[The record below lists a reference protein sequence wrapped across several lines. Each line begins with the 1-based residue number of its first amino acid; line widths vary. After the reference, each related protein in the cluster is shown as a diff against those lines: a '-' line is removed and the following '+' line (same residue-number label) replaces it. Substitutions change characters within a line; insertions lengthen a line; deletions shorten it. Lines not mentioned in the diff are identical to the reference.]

1 MKSSN
6 KNEMKKQ
13 PKLLFFVTED
23 WYFCSHRMPLAQA
36 MKKQGS
42 EIIVVTRIRNHRP
55 QIESEGFKV
64 IPIEIMRSGKNP
76 FQDLKVIKSLIH
88 IFRSEHPDIVHLVA
102 MKPVLYGSLAAWIA
116 GIPFVVTA
124 LAGMGHVF
132 TSEQWQARL
141 LQPFIRISFRL
152 LLNRKN
158 TRIILQN
165 PDDQKMFV
173 ESGIL
178 DPSRIRLIRGSGV
191 DINIF
196 APTPESDGI
205 LTVILASRMLRDKGI
220 VEFYDAAKLLQKR
233 KVKAKFVLVGDPD
246 PMNPTSISKQT
257 LEASQ
262 REGVLEWWG
271 HRDDMPEVFAR
282 SHIVCL
288 PTFYGEGVPKVLI
301 EAAACGRSIV
311 TTDMPGCREIVRD
324 GENGILVPVKDPLA
338 LADAIQQLVEDPDLR
353 KRMGLFGREIAVNEF
368 SIEKVVQKTLAVY
381 RELMV

>member
-1 MKSSN
+1 LQIK
-6 KNEMKKQ
+6 
-13 PKLLFFVTED
+13 PKILFLVTED

-36 MKKQGS
+36 MQNQGY
-42 EIIVVTRIRNHRP
+42 EIIVVTRIRNHRS
-55 QIESEGFKV
+55 QIESQGFKV
-64 IPIEIMRSGKNP
+64 IPVEIMRSGKNP
-76 FQDLKVIKSLIH
+76 LQDLKVIKRLIH

-102 MKPVLYGSLAAWIA
+102 MKPVLYGSLAAWLT

-132 TSEQWQARL
+132 SSDQLAARL
-141 LQPFIRISFRL
+141 LRPFIRMSFRL

-158 TRIILQN
+158 TKTILQN

-173 ESGIL
+173 EAGIL

-191 DINIF
+191 DINTF
-196 APTPESDGI
+196 VPTPEPDVT

-233 KVKAKFVLVGDPD
+233 KVKAKFALVGDPD
-246 PMNPTSISKQT
+246 LMNPSSISRSI
-257 LEASQ
+257 LESWQ
-262 REGVLEWWG
+262 HEGVLEWWG

-301 EAAACGRSIV
+301 EAAACGRPIV

-324 GENGILVPVKDPLA
+324 GENGILVPVKNPLG
-338 LADAIQQLVEDPDLR
+338 LADAIQKLLEDPDLR
-353 KRMGLFGREIAVNEF
+353 KRMGSRGREIAVNKF
-368 SIEKVVQKTLAVY
+368 SIEKVVQETLAVY